1 MAETTKKTTESSG
14 GKNAPV
20 AVRRRGGAI
29 QFVQE
34 VVRESKKV
42 TWPTLKET
50 WLTSLM
56 VFIMVAL
63 TVVFFFFVDTVLA
76 FGERLLIGAG

>member
-1 MAETTKKTTESSG
+1 MAETTKKTTSTTG
-14 GKNAPV
+14 AKAAQVPV
-20 AVRRRGGAI
+20 RKRAGLI

-34 VVRESKKV
+34 VVRETKKV

-56 VFIMVAL
+56 VFIMVGL
-63 TVVFFFFVDTVLA
+63 TVVFFFVVDTVWA
-76 FGERLLIGAG
+76 YGERILIGAG

>member
-1 MAETTKKTTESSG
+1 MAETTKKKKEGAGAS
-14 GKNAPV
+14 KNAPAPV
-20 AVRRRGGAI
+20 RRGGFI
-29 QFVQE
+29 QFCQE
-34 VVRESKKV
+34 VIRETKKV
-42 TWPTLKET
+42 TPPTLKET

-76 FGERLLIGAG
+76 WGERLLIGAS